1 MQSNFL
7 QKTTVWKGGRAGGGG
22 GQGCNFTEEKPDE
35 RNLSMV
41 IKANI
46 NRDMVSIT

>member
-22 GQGCNFTEEKPDE
+22 NFTEEKPDE
-35 RNLSMV
+35 HNLSMG

-46 NRDMVSIT
+46 NRDMVLIT